1 MTSAWPGCGTPMIG
15 SSIRA
20 SLEGRMDDQ
29 ARVRCPTWRSIVSV
43 PVLCATGDTCPQGFG
58 AAAGHPP
65 TTRVLRNRDGFTGTP
80 RRGDRIARRNRRC
93 SIKGAAVSKPLSR
106 KASAHSPLLFR
117 CPNCGL
123 TLRPRARWLAIEHC
137 PLFMAR
143 ARLPV
148 ALFSLALPA
157 GEWHPDGSAPT
168 VEQKGPTATTKGGI
182 AS

>member
-1 MTSAWPGCGTPMIG
+1 
-15 SSIRA
+15 
-20 SLEGRMDDQ
+20 MDDQ

-58 AAAGHPP
+58 AAAAYPP
-65 TTRVLRNRDGFTGTP
+65 TTRVLRNRDGNRDGFTGTP

-123 TLRPRARWLAIEHC
+123 TLRPRARWLAIERC
-137 PLFMAR
+137 RRFLPS

-157 GEWHPDGSAPT
+157 GKLHLDVSAPT
-168 VEQKGPTATTKGGI
+168 VEQKGPTATTKGGLQC
-182 AS
+182 